1 MRRGLIIEFV
11 RPEPSVHNKP
21 SWVNRFPFFYG
32 WIILVVSALGIFVS
46 GPGQTYVVSIFV
58 DSFIEDLG
66 MSRTLVSG
74 LYTAGSL
81 TAAVGVIVVG
91 RLLDRY
97 GGRTVLTAVAIL
109 FGLAALWMS
118 RVSEPIHLFVGF
130 MAIRALGQGS
140 LTMVSTTLVSIWFV
154 RKRGRA
160 IALTSLASP
169 LSQAA
174 FPPLVFLLIAN
185 LGWRNAWVVL
195 AFVIWGALLAPFA
208 LLLRRSPEAVGL
220 RPDGDPAPVRDSAG
234 RTQTSIIQQ
243 EDEWTLSEA
252 MRTLTFWMLLF
263 SGLSMSLVGTALAFH
278 HVSLLGSKGLD
289 AGLAAAVLGFIA
301 PMALIGTFTAGFL
314 ADRIPGRYVLAGAQV
329 IFVLGMLWTTVISA
343 PWHAFVYG
351 GALGLSQGLLMTTSV
366 VIWPS
371 YFGRKHLGSIRGVA
385 TTAMVASSALGPL
398 PFGILFDLT
407 GDYNSAILGF
417 LGLPIACGLAAL
429 LALPPRKRLK
439 VDLPS
444 ESPSH

>member
-1 MRRGLIIEFV
+1 M
-11 RPEPSVHNKP
+11 
-21 SWVNRFPFFYG
+21 
-32 WIILVVSALGIFVS
+32 
-46 GPGQTYVVSIFV
+46 
-58 DSFIEDLG
+58 
-66 MSRTLVSG
+66 
-74 LYTAGSL
+74 
-81 TAAVGVIVVG
+81 G

-252 MRTLTFWMLLF
+252 MRTLTFWMLRF
-263 SGLSMSLVGTALAFH
+263 SGLAVAL
-278 HVSLLGSKGLD
+278 
-289 AGLAAAVLGFIA
+289 
-301 PMALIGTFTAGFL
+301 
-314 ADRIPGRYVLAGAQV
+314 
-329 IFVLGMLWTTVISA
+329 
-343 PWHAFVYG
+343 
-351 GALGLSQGLLMTTSV
+351 
-366 VIWPS
+366 
-371 YFGRKHLGSIRGVA
+371 VA
-385 TTAMVASSALGPL
+385 TV
-398 PFGILFDLT
+398 
-407 GDYNSAILGF
+407 
-417 LGLPIACGLAAL
+417 
-429 LALPPRKRLK
+429 
-439 VDLPS
+439 
-444 ESPSH
+444 